1 MLELLN
7 SFLIKC
13 EHGVRMRNS
22 KLILLSHILPKDVIW
37 VIDSFFPNRRKKVAS
52 PSLQKEL
59 KKIQTM
65 NIRNLPAMYMRG
77 LEDFCLD

>member
-1 MLELLN
+1 
-7 SFLIKC
+7 
-13 EHGVRMRNS
+13 MRNS

-37 VIDSFFPNRRKKVAS
+37 VIDSFFPNKRRKTAS

-65 NIRNLPAMYMRG
+65 NIRNLPSMYMRG